1 MAILGHLI
9 PAGGGES
16 VPITSGTI
24 TIGRATECDI
34 VIRHPSVSPK
44 HCQLLFRG
52 GGLLVSPRPWQ

>member
-16 VPITSGTI
+16 VPITSGKI